1 MKNENKIVTNNNKL
15 EELTLAYRK
24 LFLVVSSK
32 ELLSSLNVNIKKQ
45 FSWFTETIKVA
56 THSSRKYDFFPLLNL
71 HKIIAISR
79 TSWITLENSGS
90 EIAYE
95 LKLSFFLEV

>member
-1 MKNENKIVTNNNKL
+1 MKNENKIVTTNNKL

-45 FSWFTETIKVA
+45 FS
-56 THSSRKYDFFPLLNL
+56 
-71 HKIIAISR
+71 
-79 TSWITLENSGS
+79 
-90 EIAYE
+90 
-95 LKLSFFLEV
+95 